1 MKQPIVAFLSGTVFA
16 VGLVVAGMTDRLRV
30 RAFLDIAG
38 DWDPRLMLVMVFG
51 IGVFAPVYRMGR
63 ARAVGEGAAKV
74 YSLPTSPIFDPKLI
88 GGAILFGIGWGIV
101 GFCPGPALVALGAAI
116 VRFDPTPIIFV
127 LAMVVGMVLHTAL
140 MRALA
145 KRAERED
152 A

>member
-74 YSLPTSPIFDPKLI
+74 YSYWMARNYREAVKQYMTEIDDLIRTTAIDYHRVKLHEKYDDVLVKFLLARI
-88 GGAILFGIGWGIV
+88 QKKGG
-101 GFCPGPALVALGAAI
+101 
-116 VRFDPTPIIFV
+116 R
-127 LAMVVGMVLHTAL
+127 
-140 MRALA
+140 
-145 KRAERED
+145 
-152 A
+152 